1 MWGCQSSKI
10 VNLVVKLITKIN
22 FNLIQKRNLIFGFII
37 ETKLKQKIKD
47 QIVWRSYRGL
57 TSLLTS

>member
-1 MWGCQSSKI
+1 
-10 VNLVVKLITKIN
+10 
-22 FNLIQKRNLIFGFII
+22 LIFGFII